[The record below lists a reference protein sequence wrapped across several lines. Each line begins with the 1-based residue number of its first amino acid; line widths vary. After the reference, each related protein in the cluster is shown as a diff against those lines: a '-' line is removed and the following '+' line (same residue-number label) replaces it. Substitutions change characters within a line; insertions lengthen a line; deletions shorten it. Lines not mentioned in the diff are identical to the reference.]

1 VVGNCRCHHGKPSGN
16 LSHKIRRRLMNGS
29 VQVVFIKLIVLGN
42 YDLDEE
48 VPSVNQNQFVVKQ
61 QTNLFL
67 VLLISIFSRCWLY
80 NRFGWWFGWLVGW
93 WWRYECQIYND
104 KQRTTKVRL
113 GSAR

>member
-1 VVGNCRCHHGKPSGN
+1 
-16 LSHKIRRRLMNGS
+16 MNGS

-67 VLLISIFSRCWLY
+67 VLLISIFSRC
-80 NRFGWWFGWLVGW
+80 
-93 WWRYECQIYND
+93 
-104 KQRTTKVRL
+104 
-113 GSAR
+113 